1 MLCTLLLDAM
11 RFLQCCLRSP
21 AALAAENLFLRK
33 QLALYQE
40 RHVKPR
46 CATDAIRVALVWLS
60 QWFDWPSALTIIQPE
75 TFQRWRRRGWHLWWY
90 GPSCPGRPPIPVE
103 LQAFIRQMAHENL
116 TWGQRRIA
124 NELQLKLGL
133 RVSPRT
139 VRKYMSTHLDRAP
152 GHRVQ
157 VQRWQT
163 FVRNHAWNLITSGVA
178 ADLTRGRRAFSAR
191 IIQIVQRWWNRSV
204 ASWWRRTQYHD
215 TTCLSRPSTHASE
228 LAASLPVIVGA
239 IRVDQR
245 SPPDHR
251 RCIGGIGPTPRR
263 GMPDAWVRVGATWCH
278 GVERHDE
285 VVGRNSCASQVMW
298 TLYLAP

>member
-1 MLCTLLLDAM
+1 MLCTLLLDAA
-11 RFLQCCLRSP
+11 RFLRCCLRSP

-60 QWFDWPSALTIIQPE
+60 QWFDWPSALAIVQPE
-75 TFQRWRRRGWHLWWY
+75 TFQRWRRRGLHLRWH
-90 GPSCPGRPPIPVE
+90 GTSCPGRPTIPVE
-103 LQAFIRQMAHENL
+103 LQALIRQMARDNL

-124 NELQLKLGL
+124 NELQFKLGL

-139 VRKYMSTHLDRAP
+139 VRKYMSTHRDRAP
-152 GHRVQ
+152 GHRVP
-157 VQRWQT
+157 VQRWRT

-178 ADLTRGRRAFSAR
+178 ADLTRGRQALSAR
-191 IIQIVQRWWNRSV
+191 IIQIAQGWWNRSV

-215 TTCLSRPSTHASE
+215 TTCLSWLSTPASE

-245 SPPDHR
+245 SPPDGEPSCVHA
-251 RCIGGIGPTPRR
+251 RCLVTQAIAVDGFDVCP
-263 GMPDAWVRVGATWCH
+263 AGAA
-278 GVERHDE
+278 V
-285 VVGRNSCASQVMW
+285 
-298 TLYLAP
+298 Y